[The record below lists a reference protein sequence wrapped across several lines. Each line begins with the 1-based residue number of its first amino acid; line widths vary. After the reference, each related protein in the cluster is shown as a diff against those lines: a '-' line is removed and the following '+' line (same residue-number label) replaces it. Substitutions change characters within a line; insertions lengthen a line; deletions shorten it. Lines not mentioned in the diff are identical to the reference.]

1 MTIRSQIK
9 YQIFISSTYTDL
21 IIERQQAIKAILE
34 MGHIP
39 VGMEM
44 FSAGDETQW
53 QLIQRQIDDCDYY
66 IVLLAHRYGSI
77 DSGISYTEKEYNYAI
92 EKNIPILA
100 FILDDKTKW
109 PKTKMDDDTQKIT
122 LLQSFKEKVKKRII
136 EFWKNPQDLK
146 SKVAIALVKQFSI
159 NPRSG
164 WIKSTDAVGSNA
176 INEISRLS
184 NENAILRQKLN
195 DKESIVESKRI
206 SDIEKT
212 ISILNNNNAYI
223 SFFYMDGLN
232 WESHT
237 NVKYEDIFIH
247 LAPQLMI
254 EQSVIESS
262 RYLGIILNPQKRQV
276 RKKWPI
282 PSNVVKNILADFS
295 ILGLIIHS
303 TKKHEISDKEEYWT
317 ISEFGREIYAKLRIT
332 LLEKGINNTKEN
344 NQDEITNDA

>member
-1 MTIRSQIK
+1 MTTRSQIK

-21 IIERQQAIKAILE
+21 ITERQQAIKAILE

-92 EKNIPILA
+92 EKSVPILA

-109 PKTKMDDDTQKIT
+109 AKTKMDDDHQKIT
-122 LLQSFKEKVKKRII
+122 LLQSFKEKAKRRII
-136 EFWKNPQDLK
+136 EYWKNPQDLK
-146 SKVAIALVKQFSI
+146 SKVAIALMKQFSI

-164 WIKSTDAVGSNA
+164 WIKSTDAVGNNA

-184 NENAILRQKLN
+184 KENANLRLQLN
-195 DKESIVESKRI
+195 EKESQAESRKI
-206 SDIEKT
+206 SEIEK
-212 ISILNNNNAYI
+212 SIAILKNNSASI
-223 SFFYMDGLN
+223 SFYYSDGTE
-232 WESHT
+232 WEEYID
-237 NVKYEDIFIH
+237 VKYVEIFLH

-254 EQSVIESS
+254 EQSVQESAS
-262 RYLGIILNPQKRQV
+262 YLGIMLNPTKRKT
-276 RKKWPI
+276 RAKWPI
-282 PSNVVKNILADFS
+282 PSNITKGVLADFN
-295 ILGLIIHS
+295 ILSLISHS
-303 TKKHEISDKEEYWT
+303 SRQHEISDKEEYWT
-317 ISEFGREIYAKLRIT
+317 ISDYGKEIYANLRT
-332 LLEKGINNTKEN
+332 DLLEKGFNKTKE
-344 NQDEITNDA
+344 DDHSLDSNDA